1 MYIFQFCCASLR
13 CKLRIALGNKWS
25 NRRLFQKFITIR
37 QRSCG
42 KVMFWQVSVCHSV
55 QGRSP
60 CVHYFWCIGL
70 HCAGFPCSGP
80 LLDMEPSWLQP
91 RPRHR
96 TWDPSAS
103 EIWWPSLETCS
114 NLFTWGTPPLSGTD
128 ICWPQKHILSMHHNL
143 AAVIIVT
150 VQSYCRDLVQRSSR
164 VFSFLAFSYIWK

>member
-1 MYIFQFCCASLR
+1 MKTVHHFFKMYIFQFCCASLR
-13 CKLRIALGNKWS
+13 CKLRIVLGNKWS

-42 KVMFWQVSVCHSV
+42 KVIFWQGSVYHSV

-60 CVHYFWCIGL
+60 CVRYPWCIGL

-80 LLDMEPSWLQP
+80 IIDMEPPWLQP

-114 NLFTWGTPPLSGTD
+114 NLFTWGPPPFWYWHLLATEEAHFEYAPQLGSGYHCD
-128 ICWPQKHILSMHHNL
+128 SAILL
-143 AAVIIVT
+143 
-150 VQSYCRDLVQRSSR
+150 
-164 VFSFLAFSYIWK
+164 